1 MAKRSNGEGSF
12 DKVVKK
18 GITYYRLRIT
28 LGYDPITGKQKRK
41 EFYGK
46 TLKEAKEK
54 LSNFERNNNTNSDD
68 STLGGFYYNWLWN
81 VKKQLI
87 KSSTFEKWEGIYR
100 NYIKPNPGLNNKKII
115 EIDTMYL
122 QKITNKLLEDHTV
135 SQLKTLNG
143 CLNNCFKYAI
153 SINKISVN
161 PTKGIVYPKDYNVSD
176 EKPNYITE
184 EEQKRLI
191 NALKGDKL
199 EGIILMGLL
208 CGVRLGEAMALTE
221 DDINFDNNTI
231 NINKSV
237 KYAWTGERTK
247 EGKKI
252 HEFEVTTP
260 KTKNSIREVPL
271 PNKLV
276 PILKNIILKNK
287 ENKLKYGSL
296 YFNNK
301 LLFCKDTGIYI
312 DSKQPT
318 RRLKSALKKTNITA
332 DLHYH
337 SLRHI
342 FITNCISKDIPIK
355 TVMDWVGH
363 ADIKT
368 TMLIYAEVNKDKNK
382 KEYEKI
388 NSMFE

>member
-1 MAKRSNGEGSF
+1 
-12 DKVVKK
+12 
-18 GITYYRLRIT
+18 
-28 LGYDPITGKQKRK
+28 
-41 EFYGK
+41 
-46 TLKEAKEK
+46 
-54 LSNFERNNNTNSDD
+54 
-68 STLGGFYYNWLWN
+68 
-81 VKKQLI
+81 
-87 KSSTFEKWEGIYR
+87 
-100 NYIKPNPGLNNKKII
+100 
-115 EIDTMYL
+115 
-122 QKITNKLLEDHTV
+122 
-135 SQLKTLNG
+135 
-143 CLNNCFKYAI
+143 
-153 SINKISVN
+153 
-161 PTKGIVYPKDYNVSD
+161 
-176 EKPNYITE
+176 
-184 EEQKRLI
+184 
-191 NALKGDKL
+191 
-199 EGIILMGLL
+199 MGLL

-252 HEFEVTTP
+252 HKFEVTTP

-318 RRLKSALKKTNITA
+318 RRLKSALKKANITA